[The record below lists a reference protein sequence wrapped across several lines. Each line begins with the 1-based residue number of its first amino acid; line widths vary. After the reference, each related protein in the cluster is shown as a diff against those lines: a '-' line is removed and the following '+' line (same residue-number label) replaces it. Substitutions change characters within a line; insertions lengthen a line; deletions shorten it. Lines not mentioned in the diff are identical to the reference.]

1 MILRFSREGDS
12 WLLDNGFADC
22 CVTSCVEAE
31 EDRFPFSDQ
40 FILNSLRH
48 HDDVT
53 STPHGYNMTD
63 NYFNSSTTQ
72 SIVLQL
78 LVEIKCISY
87 DKNILGHQ

>member
-1 MILRFSREGDS
+1 MISVFREGDS

-22 CVTSCVEAE
+22 CVASCAEAE
-31 EDRFPFSDQ
+31 EDRFLFSDQ
-40 FILNSLRH
+40 FLLNSLRL
-48 HDDVT
+48 HDDVS
-53 STPHGYNMTD
+53 STTHAYNMTD

-72 SIVLQL
+72 STFLQL